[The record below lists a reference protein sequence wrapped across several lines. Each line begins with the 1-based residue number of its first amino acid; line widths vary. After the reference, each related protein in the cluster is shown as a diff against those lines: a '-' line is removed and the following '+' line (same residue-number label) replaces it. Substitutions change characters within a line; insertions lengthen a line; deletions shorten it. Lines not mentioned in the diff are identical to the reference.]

1 MEILKMDNIKKIYG
15 KGEAAVNALNGVSA
29 VINEGE
35 MLAIM
40 GASGS
45 GKSTL
50 LNILGLLDQQ
60 TEGDYYIKGK
70 KVNDYSE
77 KERAKLR
84 GDFFGFVVQDFALIP
99 SMNVLNNVQLPL
111 DYSSASTKEKR
122 KRVEALLTKLGIE
135 MKIKSYP
142 NQLSGGQKQRVAI
155 ARALINNAEVILCDE
170 PTGAL
175 DSKNSTIIMDLF
187 KELKKEGKTIIIVTH
202 DKNVANCCDRTITIS
217 DGKILEQT
225 K

>member
-99 SMNVLNNVQLPL
+99 SMNVLNNVKLPL
-111 DYSSASTKEKR
+111 DYSSASKKEK
-122 KRVEALLTKLGIE
+122 
-135 MKIKSYP
+135 
-142 NQLSGGQKQRVAI
+142 
-155 ARALINNAEVILCDE
+155 
-170 PTGAL
+170 
-175 DSKNSTIIMDLF
+175 
-187 KELKKEGKTIIIVTH
+187 
-202 DKNVANCCDRTITIS
+202 
-217 DGKILEQT
+217 
-225 K
+225 

>member
-99 SMNVLNNVQLPL
+99 SMNVLNNVKLPL
-111 DYSSASTKEKR
+111 DYSSASKKEKR